1 MTASPFTT
9 LITVDQLRALP
20 AARIVDC
27 RFDLA
32 APARAALAF
41 AEAHIPGAVYAH
53 LEQDLSGPPL
63 TDQGRHPLPD
73 AVQLRAVF
81 SRLGIAPGQQ
91 VVAYDEM
98 GGALA
103 AARLWWLLRYMG
115 HTAVAVLDG
124 GWQAWQ
130 RAAGAVEAGTNSVAA
145 THFEGEA
152 ETAKRVLLAEVP
164 ALSTSLVDARD
175 AARYRGEV
183 EPIDPRAGHIPGA
196 GNHPFKRN
204 LAASGEFLAP
214 AALRE
219 VFAESLGTLPD
230 ATTVHYC
237 GSGVSACHNV
247 LAQLHAGLPEPRL
260 YAGSWSEWCRDATRP
275 ANTAG

>member
-1 MTASPFTT
+1 
-9 LITVDQLRALP
+9 
-20 AARIVDC
+20 
-27 RFDLA
+27 
-32 APARAALAF
+32 
-41 AEAHIPGAVYAH
+41 
-53 LEQDLSGPPL
+53 
-63 TDQGRHPLPD
+63 
-73 AVQLRAVF
+73 
-81 SRLGIAPGQQ
+81 
-91 VVAYDEM
+91 
-98 GGALA
+98 
-103 AARLWWLLRYMG
+103 
-115 HTAVAVLDG
+115 
-124 GWQAWQ
+124 
-130 RAAGAVEAGTNSVAA
+130 VENGTNSVAA

-196 GNHPFKRN
+196 RNHPFKRN
-204 LAASGEFLAP
+204 LAASGEFLSP